1 MNRPK
6 LIPTP
11 PPIVTPYVKSVAD
24 EHINKVN
31 AMVSY
36 LADQHMTS
44 YDRFW
49 NDKKA
54 TPSQQL
60 AAMGN
65 LAGLW
70 IATASQSAANIAAL
84 VAIGNLARPTD
95 PLTVDNYIP
104 SEYRVPRLP
113 FIINPDGTVTLE
125 MVDGLDEWGNPIPE
139 PEPEPEVILEPEPE
153 PED

>member
-11 PPIVTPYVKSVAD
+11 APTVTPHVVTVAK
-24 EHINKVN
+24 EHIDTVN
-31 AMVSY
+31 SMIVYLADKHMVSY
-36 LADQHMTS
+36 DK
-44 YDRFW
+44 FW

-70 IATASQSAANIAAL
+70 LAAASQSAANIAAL
-84 VAIGNLARPTD
+84 VVIGNLARPTSHQ
-95 PLTVDNYIP
+95 LSVDDYIP
-104 SEYRVPRLP
+104 AEYRVPRLP
-113 FIINPDGTVTLE
+113 FVVNADGTVTLE

-139 PEPEPEVILEPEPE
+139 PEPEVVTEPE